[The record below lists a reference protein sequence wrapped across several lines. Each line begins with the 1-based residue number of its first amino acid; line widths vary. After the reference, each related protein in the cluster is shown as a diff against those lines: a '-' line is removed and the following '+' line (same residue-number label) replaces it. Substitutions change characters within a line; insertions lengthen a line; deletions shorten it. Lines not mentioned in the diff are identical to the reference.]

1 MSDAVETNA
10 TPPALPASNTL
21 IFCAAVSIGI
31 VSALAG
37 FATLPTLI
45 YSGMGGGLAGVAVG
59 GLFTLGL
66 LGLIIGGLDYWITR
80 QPGAAARAAL
90 VVVAVALVIAAEITI
105 DMRATGGHPT
115 GWWMLAPLAG
125 ATGFGAS
132 LAVTRRIAPTVVG
145 VIVLLIVG
153 AMIIG
158 LVQQATADNVYP
170 IYDGLAPL

>member
-10 TPPALPASNTL
+10 TPRAQPASNTL
-21 IFCAAVSIGI
+21 IFCAAVSIG
-31 VSALAG
+31 VVCALAG
-37 FATLPTLI
+37 FATFPTLVFTA
-45 YSGMGGGLAGVAVG
+45 MGGGLPTVLAAILVA
-59 GLFTLGL
+59 LGI
-66 LGLIIGGLDYWITR
+66 LGLIVGGIDLLITR
-80 QPGAAARAAL
+80 QRGAAIRAAL

-132 LAVTRRIAPTVVG
+132 LVVTRRTAPTVVG
-145 VIVLLIVG
+145 IIALLIVG
-153 AMIIG
+153 AMIVG

-170 IYDGLAPL
+170 IYDGLAPF

>member
-10 TPPALPASNTL
+10 TPAALPASNTL

-31 VSALAG
+31 ACALAG
-37 FATLPTLI
+37 FAALPTLV
-45 YSGMGGGLAGVAVG
+45 YSGLGGGLAGVAVG
-59 GLFTLGL
+59 ILFTLCL

-80 QPGAAARAAL
+80 QSGAAARAAL
-90 VVVAVALVIAAEITI
+90 VVVAVALAIAAEITI

-125 ATGFGAS
+125 GTGFGAS
-132 LAVTRRIAPTVVG
+132 LVVTRRPAPVVVG
-145 VIVLLIVG
+145 LIALVIVGTVIV
-153 AMIIG
+153 G

-170 IYDGLAPL
+170 IYDGLAPF